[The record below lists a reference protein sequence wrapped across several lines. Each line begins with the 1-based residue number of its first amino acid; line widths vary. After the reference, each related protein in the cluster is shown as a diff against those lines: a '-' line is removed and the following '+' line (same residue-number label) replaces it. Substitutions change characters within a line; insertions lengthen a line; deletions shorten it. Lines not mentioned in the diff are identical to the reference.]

1 MKRKFILMLTI
12 ATLALT
18 VTACSNKSTSTTD
31 NNQAST
37 VVESADSEEIGPIDA
52 TITLGDTISVDGVGT
67 TVDNNKVTITSAGTY
82 SINGTLQDGQ
92 IVVDSADTE
101 NVYLVLN
108 NVNLTCTNSAPIY
121 VKSAK
126 NAIIVLPSGTENT
139 ITDGESYA
147 YEDTTTDE
155 PNAAIFSKDDLTIKG
170 GGSLTV
176 NANYNN
182 GITSKDDL
190 KITGGNISVNSADD
204 GLMGKDSITIKGGN
218 ITINSQGDGLKST
231 NIEDTTKGYILME
244 AGTLNVTAGYDG
256 LQAESNVTIN
266 DGDITI
272 TSGGGSANAST
283 KTNNDMMNP
292 WGQWGEQNAT
302 TTDSDTSTSAKAI
315 KATTNI
321 TINGGNINIDSSDDS
336 IHTNDSIAIN
346 GGTIN
351 ITSGDDGIHADT
363 TLDINGGT
371 INISKSYEGIESTT
385 ININD
390 GNIHLVASDDGLNA
404 AGGNDS
410 SSING
415 RPGQNGFSSST
426 GSLNIN
432 GGYLYVDAS
441 GDGLDANGSIEM
453 TGGTVIVN
461 GPENNGNGSLDYD
474 GTFNISG
481 GTLIAAGSSGMAQSP
496 SSTSTQASINIFTN
510 GSANTLVS
518 VQDENGND
526 IATFA
531 PSKSFSSL
539 IISTPNL
546 KTGATY
552 KVYTGGSYSSDSTD
566 GLYTGGTF
574 SNGSELTSFTLSS
587 TIMSVTSS
595 GATEGGNS
603 GMGGMNGGMQGG
615 GGRGQNPTMPNP
627 NSSTVPNAPV
637 DRNPGA
643 TQTTP

>member
-18 VTACSNKSTSTTD
+18 LTACSNKNTSTTD
-31 NNQAST
+31 NNQASK
-37 VVESADSEEIGPIDA
+37 VVESADSEEMGPIDA
-52 TITLGDTISVDGVGT
+52 TITLGETIAVDGSGA

-92 IVVDSADTE
+92 IIVDSADAE

-108 NVNLTCTNSAPIY
+108 NVNLTCTNSAPLY
-121 VKSAK
+121 VKAAK
-126 NAIIVLPSGTENT
+126 NAIIVLPNGTDNT
-139 ITDGESYA
+139 ITDGENYV

-170 GGSLTV
+170 EGSLTV
-176 NANYNN
+176 NAKYNN

-190 KITGGNISVNSADD
+190 KITGGNISVTSADD

-231 NIEDTTKGYILME
+231 NIEDTTKGYILVE
-244 AGTLNVTAGYDG
+244 AGALNITSGCDG
-256 LQAESNVTIN
+256 IQAESNVTIN

-272 TSGGGSANAST
+272 TSGGGSDNAST

-292 WGQWGEQNAT
+292 WGQFGGQNT
-302 TTDSDTSTSAKAI
+302 TSTDTDTSTSTKAI

-321 TINGGNINIDSSDDS
+321 TINDGNINIDSSDDS
-336 IHTNDSIAIN
+336 LHTNDSIVIN

-351 ITSGDDGIHADT
+351 MASGDDGIHADT
-363 TLDINGGT
+363 TLDINGGD

-390 GNIHLVASDDGLNA
+390 GNIHLAASDDGINA
-404 AGGNDS
+404 AGGNDTATTMDK
-410 SSING
+410 
-415 RPGQNGFSSST
+415 FSAST
-426 GSLNIN
+426 GTLNIN

-481 GTLIAAGSSGMAQSP
+481 GTLIAAGSSGMSQSP
-496 SSTSTQASINIFTN
+496 SSTSTQAAINIFTN

-518 VQDENGND
+518 VQDESGND

-546 KTGATY
+546 KTEVTY
-552 KVYTGGSYSSDSTD
+552 KVYTGGSYSLDSTD
-566 GLYTGGTF
+566 GLYSGGTY

-615 GGRGQNPTMPNP
+615 GGRGQKPTMPNP
-627 NSSTVPNAPV
+627 NNSTMPGAPV
-637 DRNPGA
+637 DRNSGA

>member
-18 VTACSNKSTSTTD
+18 VTACSNTNTSDTTNNTTQTST
-31 NNQAST
+31 
-37 VVESADSEEIGPIDA
+37 VSENDVSDEIGAITA
-52 TITLGDTISVDGVGT
+52 TINLGSTINVEGAGA
-67 TVDNNKVTITSAGTY
+67 TVNNNKVTITSGGTY
-82 SINGTLQDGQ
+82 SINGSLDDGQ
-92 IVVDSADTE
+92 IIIDSTDTQ

-108 NVNLTCTNSAPIY
+108 NVNLTCSNSAPIY
-121 VKSAK
+121 VKAAE

-139 ITDGESYA
+139 ITDGESYV
-147 YEDTTTDE
+147 YEDSTTDE

-170 GGSLTV
+170 EGSLTV

-190 KITGGNISVNSADD
+190 KITGGNISVNAADD

-231 NIEDTTKGYILME
+231 NIEDTTKGYILVE
-244 AGTLNVTAGYDG
+244 AGILNVTAGCDG
-256 LQAESNVTIN
+256 IQAESNVTIN

-272 TSGGGSANAST
+272 TSGGGSVNAST

-292 WGQWGEQNAT
+292 WGQWGGQNT
-302 TTDSDTSTSAKAI
+302 TSTDSENSTSAKAI
-315 KATTNI
+315 KATTNV

-351 ITSGDDGIHADT
+351 MASGDDGIHADT
-363 TLDINGGT
+363 TLDINGGD
-371 INISKSYEGIESTT
+371 INISKAYEGIESTT

-390 GNIHLVASDDGLNA
+390 GTIHLIASDDGINA
-404 AGGNDS
+404 AGGNDG

-426 GSLNIN
+426 GALNIN

-441 GDGLDANGSIEM
+441 GDGLDANGAIEM

-474 GTFNISG
+474 GSFNISG
-481 GTLIAAGSSGMAQSP
+481 GTLIAAGSSGMTQSP
-496 SSTSTQASINIFTN
+496 SSSSTQPSINIFTN

-531 PSKSFSSL
+531 PSKNFSSL

-546 KTGATY
+546 KTDATY

-566 GLYTGGTF
+566 GLYSGGTY

-587 TIMSVTSS
+587 TVMSVTSS
-595 GATEGGNS
+595 GATEGGS
-603 GMGGMNGGMQGG
+603 MNGGMPGGGGMG
-615 GGRGQNPTMPNP
+615 GGRGQNQNMQPPTQPTN
-627 NSSTVPNAPV
+627 
-637 DRNPGA
+637 
-643 TQTTP
+643 